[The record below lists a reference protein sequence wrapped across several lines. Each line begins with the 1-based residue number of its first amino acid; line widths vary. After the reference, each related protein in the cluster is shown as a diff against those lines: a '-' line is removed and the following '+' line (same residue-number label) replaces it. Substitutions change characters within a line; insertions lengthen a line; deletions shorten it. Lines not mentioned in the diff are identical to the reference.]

1 MFDLFCESRSFVRSF
16 FAVFLVH
23 SVGWDPSVLDCPR
36 GEGGGSMGLVVA
48 VVRSVGFSGGR
59 SVILLR
65 VFFRGWFRG
74 VSEEDVVRTKENSR
88 TKE

>member
-1 MFDLFCESRSFVRSF
+1 
-16 FAVFLVH
+16 
-23 SVGWDPSVLDCPR
+23 
-36 GEGGGSMGLVVA
+36 MGLVVA
-48 VVRSVGFSGGR
+48 VVRSDGFSGGR